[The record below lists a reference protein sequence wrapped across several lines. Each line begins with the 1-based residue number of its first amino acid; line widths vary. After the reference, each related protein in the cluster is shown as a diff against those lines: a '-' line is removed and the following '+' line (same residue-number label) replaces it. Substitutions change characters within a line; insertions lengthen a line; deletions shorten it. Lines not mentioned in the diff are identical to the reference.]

1 MQIVNPGNEDYHI
14 HSLNY
19 SDGMSTIDEIVKY
32 AGEIGLIKI
41 AITDHCQAHLDKK
54 LFGNNFYY
62 SMVTRWKNVHN
73 NVIVH
78 FGVEADILNENGD
91 VCMDIQGI
99 TPDLILLSTHPAPVY
114 MGDPKKITDAYVN
127 AIERYHEKISFI
139 SHPCS
144 KYFED
149 FINIDTVTALCN
161 KYEIPMEFN
170 CANFVYNRTNIIN
183 LKKMLSKVNRI
194 YINSDAHTLNELK
207 ELREIGLKYLM
218 ENNIL

>member
-1 MQIVNPGNEDYHI
+1 MEIINPGFEDYHI

-19 SDGMSTIDEIVKY
+19 SDGMSTIDEIAKY
-32 AGEIGLIKI
+32 AGDIGLSRI

-62 SMVTRWKNVHN
+62 SMVSRWKNVHN
-73 NVIVH
+73 DVQVR

-114 MGDPKKITDAYVN
+114 SGDPKKITEAYLN
-127 AIERYHEKISFI
+127 AIERFPKKISFL

-149 FINIDTVTALCN
+149 YIKIDAIIELCN

-170 CANFVYNRTNIIN
+170 CANFVYNRTNISN
-183 LKKMLSKVNRI
+183 LKKMLRMINRI
-194 YINSDAHTLNELK
+194 YVNSDAHTLNELK